1 MLDSQHIAVMVRVP
15 RRAPHATRP
24 PQETPLTNS
33 NGTSP
38 HDDQPTDRLA
48 NAGFATRSV
57 HGGERQGTPDYTP
70 TVAPIHLS
78 ASYFYDDTM
87 ELDAVFAN
95 ERQGY
100 VYTRYGNPTLHAL
113 EQSIAALEGTED
125 AVTYASGMAAIHAA
139 ILLDARAGDRIVAG
153 RDVYG
158 ATYAILSKLF
168 QSLGIETTFV
178 DTRDLAAVEEA
189 VQRVK
194 PTLVV
199 CETISNPLVRVADIP
214 ELARIAHAHGA
225 TLMVDNTFASPLLV
239 NPARLG
245 ADTVVH
251 SATKY
256 LGGHGDATAGVI
268 ATTAERALA
277 LREQAKL
284 VGPTLGAFEAWL
296 ILRGIKT
303 LPLRVRAQ
311 SDGAR
316 LLVDWLRQHPLVGQV
331 YYPEDETIGA
341 AAAIFNDHR
350 RGGML
355 AFEIRDAERAGA
367 FRFMEALRLIIP
379 ATTLGDVYTLV
390 LHPAMSSHRAL
401 TPEQREEIG
410 IREGLI
416 RLSMGIEDLDDI
428 TADID
433 QALRIA
439 VTANAVSV

>member
-1 MLDSQHIAVMVRVP
+1 LTTGNGT
-15 RRAPHATRP
+15 APHSDHRA
-24 PQETPLTNS
+24 
-33 NGTSP
+33 
-38 HDDQPTDRLA
+38 DRLA

-57 HGGERQGTPDYTP
+57 HGGERQGKPDYTP
-70 TVAPIHLS
+70 TVAPIHPS

-87 ELDAVFAN
+87 DLDAVFAN
-95 ERQGY
+95 AREGY

-113 EQSIAALEGTED
+113 EQAVAALEGTED

-139 ILLDARAGDRIVAG
+139 ILLDARAGDRVVAAQ
-153 RDVYG
+153 DVYG

-178 DTRDLAAVEEA
+178 DTRNMNAVEEA
-189 VQRVK
+189 VQRVQ

-199 CETISNPLVRVADIP
+199 VETISNPLVRVANIP
-214 ELARIAHAHGA
+214 NLARIAHAGGA
-225 TLMVDNTFASPLLV
+225 RLMVDNTFASPLLV

-256 LGGHGDATAGVI
+256 LGGHGDSTAGVI
-268 ATTAERALA
+268 ATTAARALE

-311 SDGAR
+311 SDGAAA
-316 LLVDWLRQHPLVGQV
+316 LVAWLRQHPLVETV
-331 YYPEDETIGA
+331 YYPDDAAIGE

-355 AFEIRDAERAGA
+355 AFEIRDADRAAA
-367 FRFMEALRLIIP
+367 FRFMEALNLIIP

-390 LHPAMSSHRAL
+390 LNPAMSSHRAL

-410 IREGLI
+410 IRESLI
-416 RLSMGIEDLDDI
+416 RLSVGIEDFDDI
-428 TADID
+428 TTDID
-433 QALRIA
+433 QALQATVGSENPATVA
-439 VTANAVSV
+439 VGD

>member
-1 MLDSQHIAVMVRVP
+1 MTRDNGTDPSLDDVLAAAS
-15 RRAPHATRP
+15 RP
-24 PQETPLTNS
+24 P
-33 NGTSP
+33 
-38 HDDQPTDRLA
+38 DRLTG
-48 NAGFATRSV
+48 AGFATRSV
-57 HGGERQGTPDYTP
+57 HGGERQGVPDYTP

-78 ASYFYDDTM
+78 ASFFYDDTM
-87 ELDAVFAN
+87 DLDAVFAN

-100 VYTRYGNPTLHAL
+100 VYTRYGNPTLRAL
-113 EQSIAALEGTED
+113 EQAVAALEGTED
-125 AVTYASGMAAIHAA
+125 AVTYSSGMAAIHAA

-168 QSLGIETTFV
+168 DSLGIETTFV

-189 VQRVK
+189 VGRVR

-199 CETISNPLVRVADIP
+199 VETISNPLVRVADIP
-214 ELARIAHAHGA
+214 ALARIAHADGA
-225 TLMVDNTFASPLLV
+225 KLMVDNTFASPLLV
-239 NPARLG
+239 NPARHG

-268 ATTAERALA
+268 ATTSARALE

-311 SDGAR
+311 SDGAAR
-316 LLVDWLRQHPLVGQV
+316 LAGWLREHPLVSAV
-331 YYPEDETIGA
+331 HYPEDAAIGA
-341 AAAIFNDHR
+341 AAAIFNEPR

-355 AFEIRDAERAGA
+355 AFEIRDADRAGT
-367 FRFMEALRLIIP
+367 FRFMEALNLIIP

-401 TPEQREEIG
+401 TPEQRDEIG
-410 IREGLI
+410 IGEGLI
-416 RLSMGIEDLDDI
+416 RLSVGIEDFDDI
-428 TADID
+428 TADLD
-433 QALRIA
+433 QALTAATAA
-439 VTANAVSV
+439 VPAATA

>member
-1 MLDSQHIAVMVRVP
+1 MTTD
-15 RRAPHATRP
+15 
-24 PQETPLTNS
+24 
-33 NGTSP
+33 NGTAPDSDRP
-38 HDDQPTDRLA
+38 AGRLA

-57 HGGERQGTPDYTP
+57 HGGERQGIPDYTP

-87 ELDAVFAN
+87 DLDAVFAN
-95 ERQGY
+95 ARQGY

-113 EQSIAALEGTED
+113 EQAIAALERTED

-178 DTRDLAAVEEA
+178 DTRDLAAVEEV
-189 VQRVK
+189 VQRVR

-199 CETISNPLVRVADIP
+199 VETISNPLVRVANIP
-214 ELARIAHAHGA
+214 ELARIAHDNGA
-225 TLMVDNTFASPLLV
+225 RLMVDNTFASPLLV
-239 NPARLG
+239 NPAQLG
-245 ADTVVH
+245 ADTIVH

-268 ATTAERALA
+268 GTTAERALE

-296 ILRGIKT
+296 IMRGIKT

-311 SDGAR
+311 SDGAQA
-316 LLVDWLRQHPLVGQV
+316 LAAWLRTHPLVSTV
-331 YYPEDETIGA
+331 YYPDDAALGA
-341 AAAIFNDHR
+341 ATRIFNDHR

-355 AFEIRDAERAGA
+355 AFEIQGADRAAA
-367 FRFMEALRLIIP
+367 FRFMEALQLIIP

-401 TPEQREEIG
+401 TAEQRDEVG
-410 IREGLI
+410 IRESLI
-416 RLSMGIEDLDDI
+416 RLSVGIEDFDDI
-428 TADID
+428 TGDID
-433 QALRIA
+433 QALKAA
-439 VTANAVSV
+439 VGAAAVGA

>member
-1 MLDSQHIAVMVRVP
+1 M
-15 RRAPHATRP
+15 TRD
-24 PQETPLTNS
+24 
-33 NGTSP
+33 NGTDPSL
-38 HDDQPTDRLA
+38 DDVLAAASHPPDRLA
-48 NAGFATRSV
+48 GAGFATRSV
-57 HGGERQGTPDYTP
+57 HGGERQGVPDYTP

-78 ASYFYDDTM
+78 ASFFYDDTM
-87 ELDAVFAN
+87 DLDAVFAN

-100 VYTRYGNPTLHAL
+100 VYTRYGNPTLRAL
-113 EQSIAALEGTED
+113 EQAVAALEGTED
-125 AVTYASGMAAIHAA
+125 AVTYSSGMAAIHAA
-139 ILLDARAGDRIVAG
+139 ILLDARAGDRVVAG

-168 QSLGIETTFV
+168 DSLGIETTFV

-189 VQRVK
+189 IGRVR

-199 CETISNPLVRVADIP
+199 VETISNPLVRVADIP
-214 ELARIAHAHGA
+214 ALARIAHAGGA
-225 TLMVDNTFASPLLV
+225 RLMVDNTFASPLLV
-239 NPARLG
+239 NPARHG

-268 ATTAERALA
+268 ATSGARALE

-311 SDGAR
+311 SDGAAR
-316 LLVDWLRQHPLVGQV
+316 LTGWLRAHPLVSAV
-331 YYPEDETIGA
+331 HYPEDASIGA
-341 AAAIFNDHR
+341 AAAIFNEHR

-355 AFEIRDAERAGA
+355 AFEIRDADRAGA
-367 FRFMEALRLIIP
+367 FRFMEALNLIIP

-401 TPEQREEIG
+401 TPEQRDEIG
-410 IREGLI
+410 IGEGLI
-416 RLSMGIEDLDDI
+416 RLSVGIEDFDDI
-428 TADID
+428 TADLD
-433 QALRIA
+433 QAL
-439 VTANAVSV
+439 TAATASVPAATA

>member
-1 MLDSQHIAVMVRVP
+1 M
-15 RRAPHATRP
+15 
-24 PQETPLTNS
+24 TND

-38 HDDQPTDRLA
+38 GPRPDRLA

-78 ASYFYDDTM
+78 ASFFYDDTND
-87 ELDAVFAN
+87 LDAVFAN
-95 ERQGY
+95 EREGY
-100 VYTRYGNPTLHAL
+100 VYTRYGNPTLRAL
-113 EQSIAALEGTED
+113 EQAIAALEDTED

-139 ILLDARAGDRIVAG
+139 ILLDARSGDRIVAG

-158 ATYAILSKLF
+158 ATYAILSRLF
-168 QSLGIETTFV
+168 ASLDIETTFV
-178 DTRDLAAVEEA
+178 DTRDLDAVEA
-189 VQRVK
+189 TVARVR
-194 PTLVV
+194 PTLVI

-214 ELARIAHAHGA
+214 ALARIAHAHGA
-225 TLMVDNTFASPLLV
+225 KLMVDNTFASPLLV

-296 ILRGIKT
+296 IQRGIKT
-303 LPLRVRAQ
+303 LPLRVRAH
-311 SDGAR
+311 SDGA
-316 LLVDWLRQHPLVGQV
+316 VAVAAWLRAHPSVSEV
-331 YYPEDETIGA
+331 FYPEDATIGD

-355 AFEIRDAERAGA
+355 AFEIRDADRSGA
-367 FRFMEALRLIIP
+367 FRFMEALKLIIP

-416 RLSMGIEDLDDI
+416 RLSVGIEDVDDI
-428 TADID
+428 TGDLD
-433 QALRIA
+433 QALRVA
-439 VTANAVSV
+439 VGAPATATTA

>member
-1 MLDSQHIAVMVRVP
+1 M
-15 RRAPHATRP
+15 
-24 PQETPLTNS
+24 TND

-38 HDDQPTDRLA
+38 GPRPDRLA

-78 ASYFYDDTM
+78 ASFFYDDTND
-87 ELDAVFAN
+87 LDAVFAN
-95 ERQGY
+95 EREGY
-100 VYTRYGNPTLHAL
+100 VYTRYGNPTLRAL
-113 EQSIAALEGTED
+113 EQAIAALEDTED

-139 ILLDARAGDRIVAG
+139 ILLDARSGDRIVAG

-158 ATYAILSKLF
+158 ATYAILSRLF
-168 QSLGIETTFV
+168 ASLDIETTFV
-178 DTRDLAAVEEA
+178 DTRDLDAVEA
-189 VQRVK
+189 TVARVR
-194 PTLVV
+194 PTLVI

-214 ELARIAHAHGA
+214 ALARIAHAHDA
-225 TLMVDNTFASPLLV
+225 KLMVDNTFASPLLV

-296 ILRGIKT
+296 IQRGIKT

-311 SDGAR
+311 SDGA
-316 LLVDWLRQHPLVGQV
+316 VAVAAWLRAHPSVSEV
-331 YYPEDETIGA
+331 FYPEDATIGD

-355 AFEIRDAERAGA
+355 AFEIRDADRSGA
-367 FRFMEALRLIIP
+367 FRFMEALKLIIP

-410 IREGLI
+410 IRAGLI
-416 RLSMGIEDLDDI
+416 RLSVGIEDVDDI
-428 TADID
+428 TGDLD
-433 QALRIA
+433 QALRVA
-439 VTANAVSV
+439 VGATATTA